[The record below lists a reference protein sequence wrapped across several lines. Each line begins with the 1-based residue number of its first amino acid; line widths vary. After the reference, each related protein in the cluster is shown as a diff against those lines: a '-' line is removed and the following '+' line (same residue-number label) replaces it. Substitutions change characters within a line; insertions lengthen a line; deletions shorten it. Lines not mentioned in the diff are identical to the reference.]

1 VAVAAWQLMDGMLG
15 KMIWNYIEAVHG
27 SAIFPTW
34 REVSFF
40 ISFFISQWSS
50 QFNRCPQPK
59 DFAQTLPVSGQWDP
73 LPAMPLSQEQIFSTH
88 VSLIRWWPSKPEK
101 TRIHPRKPGL
111 RSTSCEKLQEKK
123 RLITNCRGEMMRDT
137 KYDVIQKLSLQYGP
151 HDYVTSLANWRP
163 EDCMQTGKWIQC
175 RHRRRGF
182 GEGISVLNWMQCHE
196 ANGAILMP
204 TMRTSLLLLN
214 HQRLWSPTNSS
225 ISHLHWLLGKRN
237 SYWFHAALKR
247 CLSQVASCTHL
258 WEAIG
263 AAALSFLIVF
273 NDMGPIVYVFVKWV
287 LPPLALQT

>member
-1 VAVAAWQLMDGMLG
+1 MMLSRNCHCNMDPMTMWQAL
-15 KMIWNYIEAVHG
+15 
-27 SAIFPTW
+27 
-34 REVSFF
+34 
-40 ISFFISQWSS
+40 
-50 QFNRCPQPK
+50 
-59 DFAQTLPVSGQWDP
+59 QTEG
-73 LPAMPLSQEQIFSTH
+73 
-88 VSLIRWWPSKPEK
+88 
-101 TRIHPRKPGL
+101 RKIV
-111 RSTSCEKLQEKK
+111 CKQ
-123 RLITNCRGEMMRDT
+123 
-137 KYDVIQKLSLQYGP
+137 
-151 HDYVTSLANWRP
+151 
-163 EDCMQTGKWIQC
+163 
-175 RHRRRGF
+175 
-182 GEGISVLNWMQCHE
+182 
-196 ANGAILMP
+196 ANGFNADTAVEALEKEFPYWTECSAMRQMEAILMP

>member
-1 VAVAAWQLMDGMLG
+1 MAVAAWQLMDGMLG
-15 KMIWNYIEAVHG
+15 KMIWNYIEAVPWQCHL
-27 SAIFPTW
+27 SDLTRSVIFHIIFHITVIKPIQPLPTAQ
-34 REVSFF
+34 RFCPDT
-40 ISFFISQWSS
+40 SS
-50 QFNRCPQPK
+50 LR
-59 DFAQTLPVSGQWDP
+59 TWDP

-123 RLITNCRGEMMRDT
+123 RLVTNCRGEMMRDT

>member
-1 VAVAAWQLMDGMLG
+1 MDGMLG
-15 KMIWNYIEAVHG
+15 KMIWN
-27 SAIFPTW
+27 
-34 REVSFF
+34 
-40 ISFFISQWSS
+40 
-50 QFNRCPQPK
+50 
-59 DFAQTLPVSGQWDP
+59 DP
-73 LPAMPLSQEQIFSTH
+73 LRQCMAVPSFRLDEKCHFSYH
-88 VSLIRWWPSKPEK
+88 VSDITVINPIQPLPKKTQKKILPRNFQSQDNGTLGRQCRCHRSKSFPGTCRWSGDDLQNLRKP
-101 TRIHPRKPGL
+101 RIHPRKPGL
-111 RSTSCEKLQEKK
+111 RSTSCEKLQDKK

-137 KYDVIQKLSLQYGP
+137 KYDVIQKLSLQSGP

-225 ISHLHWLLGKRN
+225 NSHLHWLLGKRN

-273 NDMGPIVYVFVKWV
+273 NDMGPIVYVLNGYFPR
-287 LPPLALQT
+287 LPSKT